1 MIGLIDDNKKMDYEF
16 QLYGGLTI
24 NYQNLYIRSLTI
36 DEIRNLY
43 GLSMILQL
51 MNLST
56 ISHKQFKLAK
66 EGDALF
72 DLIIGSELRG
82 IFEVFLNIFLEF
94 DHMEYGEKTKSY
106 YLSRSDEIGVLNKD
120 NFEEFLEVFRM
131 AYCIDKYSRESDR
144 DDIDDEMRKLLLEF
158 EEEED
163 KIRNAKGN
171 TITLNSMIKAI
182 CCRHPSLNCL
192 NVGSCTIYQLKCD
205 LIRLYQ
211 IDSSVYINTGI
222 YNGAIST
229 KDIKIDDYSWA
240 KELR

>member
-1 MIGLIDDNKKMDYEF
+1 MIDDNKKMDYEF

-36 DEIRNLY
+36 NEIRNLY

-66 EGDALF
+66 EDDSLF

-82 IFEVFLNIFLEF
+82 MFEVFMNVFLEF
-94 DHMEYGEKTKSY
+94 DNLEYGEKTRSY
-106 YLSRSDEIGVLNKD
+106 YVSRSGEIGVLNRD
-120 NFEEFLEVFRM
+120 NFEEFLEVFMM
-131 AYCIDKYSRESDR
+131 AYCIDKGKKESDR
-144 DDIDDEMRKLLLEF
+144 DDIDEEMRKDLLEF
-158 EEEED
+158 EEAEE
-163 KIRNAKGN
+163 KIRNSKGN

-192 NVGSCTIYQLKCD
+192 NIGECTIYQLKCD
-205 LIRLYQ
+205 LVRLYQ
-211 IDSSVYINTGI
+211 IDSNVFINTAMCSGLMTEKVNLED
-222 YNGAIST
+222 YN
-229 KDIKIDDYSWA
+229 WA
-240 KELR
+240 KDFNK